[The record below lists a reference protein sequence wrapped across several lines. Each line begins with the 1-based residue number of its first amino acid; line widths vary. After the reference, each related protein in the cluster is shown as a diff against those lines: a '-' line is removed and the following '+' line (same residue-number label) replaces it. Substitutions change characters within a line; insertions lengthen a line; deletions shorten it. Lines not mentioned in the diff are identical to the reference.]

1 VRAETPLGRRLN
13 AKIKNILENKWEFK
27 RKKKNL
33 R

>member
-1 VRAETPLGRRLN
+1 VRAETPLGRLN
-13 AKIKNILENKWEFK
+13 ANIINILENKWEFK